1 MFVLLLT
8 ACASVAVAE
17 PSEYEYGDWGDLA
30 ERIQVLDDEGGLIDT
45 QPIITVPEEAIE
57 PEAPIQDEASEEEPP
72 ATLGL
77 VPFLVYMHLKA
88 EKRQD
93 KADALH
99 IQMVK
104 GWETQLHDLIEKYEA
119 RETEIRSRYDK
130 VIEKYNEER
139 DKLFIEIDRKL
150 DDVIRFSGSR
160 NG

>member
-1 MFVLLLT
+1 MEMEFLQ
-8 ACASVAVAE
+8 S
-17 PSEYEYGDWGDLA
+17 
-30 ERIQVLDDEGGLIDT
+30 LD
-45 QPIITVPEEAIE
+45 
-57 PEAPIQDEASEEEPP
+57 
-72 ATLGL
+72 TLGL

-93 KADALH
+93 KADAIH

-104 GWETQLHDLIEKYEA
+104 GWETQLHDLIEKYDA

-150 DDVIRFSGSR
+150 DDVIRFSGPR